1 MELTITISL
10 LKRTKLTPNQLTLLF
25 LLYHS
30 KLTEI
35 EEIFGR
41 VEAVNIRN
49 SLIGTPYLLSG
60 QTKFVDT
67 VLSKNQVEKLLGI
80 RSDQINFW
88 EFYTQYPVKVGSRV
102 LRASGP
108 TTTVALKHEKK
119 YLARVKTIEQHQQAI
134 KAIEC
139 FVSKQR
145 QANKLQYLPGMDVVL
160 NNNMWEQWEVF
171 IENSGEEGK
180 EWNSDTI

>member
-1 MELTITISL
+1 MKDIDRVSSANTNLIAANELQ
-10 LKRTKLTPNQLTLLF
+10 NQQSNAYNQQNLA
-25 LLYHS
+25 Y
-30 KLTEI
+30 
-35 EEIFGR
+35 
-41 VEAVNIRN
+41 
-49 SLIGTPYLLSG
+49 Y
-60 QTKFVDT
+60 Q
-67 VLSKNQVEKLLGI
+67 SKNQVEKLLGI

-88 EFYTQYPVKVGSRV
+88 SFYNEYPVKVGSRV

-108 TTTVALKHEKK
+108 TTTLALKHEKK

-134 KAIEC
+134 KAVEC
-139 FVSKQR
+139 FVAKQR